1 MDTLL
6 HTHTHTHT
14 QHGADVNRRNR
25 DNLLPLDMVKESD
38 SDIADL
44 LRGDSALL
52 DAAKKGD
59 LDRVRKLTTSENIN
73 CKDEH
78 GRNSTPLHL
87 AGRGEGC
94 GWPCSLPPPS
104 SSFLPSLLSHTVSR
118 FLMSLSSF
126 FDDSSPSQFLS
137 ILSLNYFLPSSLFSL
152 FPSSLLSSL
161 FPTLQACLSPFLPH
175 RWLQPS
181 GCGGV
186 SPGKRS

>member
-1 MDTLL
+1 MVTYLASGYL
-6 HTHTHTHT
+6 PSHMHTCTHAHT

-59 LDRVRKLTTSENIN
+59 LDRVRKLTTPENIN

-87 AGRGEGC
+87 AGRGVC
-94 GWPCSLPPPS
+94 GWLVVHHTLPLLSFLPPTCLALCLCPVLLSLASLNSNPRLPPPPPN
-104 SSFLPSLLSHTVSR
+104 F
-118 FLMSLSSF
+118 
-126 FDDSSPSQFLS
+126 
-137 ILSLNYFLPSSLFSL
+137 LFSL
-152 FPSSLLSSL
+152 FPSSLLPL
-161 FPTLQACLSPFLPH
+161 LPLCHTL
-175 RWLQPS
+175 
-181 GCGGV
+181 
-186 SPGKRS
+186 

>member
-1 MDTLL
+1 MIVLVTYLASGYPSSHI
-6 HTHTHTHT
+6 HTCTHAHT

-59 LDRVRKLTTSENIN
+59 LDRVRKLTTPENIN

-87 AGRGEGC
+87 AGRGVC
-94 GWPCSLPPPS
+94 GWLCSIPYPS
-104 SSFLPSLLSHTVSR
+104 SSFLPSSYLPRSVP
-118 FLMSLSSF
+118 MSCSSF
-126 FDDSSPSQFLS
+126 F
-137 ILSLNYFLPSSLFSL
+137 
-152 FPSSLLSSL
+152 
-161 FPTLQACLSPFLPH
+161 
-175 RWLQPS
+175 
-181 GCGGV
+181 G
-186 SPGKRS
+186 